1 MERKQFTE
9 EQIIGILKQAEAG
22 GNNQEICRKNGIT
35 EQTFYRWRSKY
46 GGMQVSDAK
55 RLKELETE
63 NRKLKQLLA
72 EAHLDNAALKEVLSK
87 NW

>member
-1 MERKQFTE
+1 MKRKRFAE
-9 EQIIGILKQAEAG
+9 EQIIEILKQAEAG
-22 GNNQEICRKNGIT
+22 GSNREICRKNGIT

-63 NRKLKQLLA
+63 NRKVKQLLA